1 VRSKKQQ
8 QHNINEL
15 HVVLGKLE
23 TGIQVGMD
31 TMDTR
36 QFWGRPYS
44 GLVLRSRFPRKS
56 GSRTHV
62 LVSRR
67 QKTGFNKIVHYKPSI
82 LIGFSTLKSTMVVF
96 DDSKM
101 AKSLVA
107 RSCLGIRLSSEKKKK
122 RAAGK
127 SPQVIEVS

>member
-1 VRSKKQQ
+1 
-8 QHNINEL
+8 
-15 HVVLGKLE
+15 
-23 TGIQVGMD
+23 
-31 TMDTR
+31 
-36 QFWGRPYS
+36 
-44 GLVLRSRFPRKS
+44 
-56 GSRTHV
+56 
-62 LVSRR
+62 
-67 QKTGFNKIVHYKPSI
+67 
-82 LIGFSTLKSTMVVF
+82 MVVF

>member
-1 VRSKKQQ
+1 MKL
-8 QHNINEL
+8 N
-15 HVVLGKLE
+15 VVLGKLE
-23 TGIQVGMD
+23 PGIQVGMD

-67 QKTGFNKIVHYKPSI
+67 QKLGLIRFSI
-82 LIGFSTLKSTMVVF
+82 KL
-96 DDSKM
+96 
-101 AKSLVA
+101 
-107 RSCLGIRLSSEKKKK
+107 
-122 RAAGK
+122 
-127 SPQVIEVS
+127 